1 MNGTGTRR
9 QFILKGRSAKLPS
22 GLCDASK
29 ESLTKCAGGVNSLS
43 LKRRPP
49 RGVTADQRR
58 GIYILSA
65 AMIVFLAAVVVKWL
79 A

>member
-1 MNGTGTRR
+1 MEPERAGSHP
-9 QFILKGRSAKLPS
+9 KGRSAKLPERP
-22 GLCDASK
+22 LRCLK
-29 ESLTKCAGGVNSLS
+29 RKPNQMRRWGVNS

-79 A
+79 V

>member
-1 MNGTGTRR
+1 MRR
-9 QFILKGRSAKLPS
+9 W
-22 GLCDASK
+22 GLNA
-29 ESLTKCAGGVNSLS
+29 

-65 AMIVFLAAVVVKWL
+65 AMIVFIAAVVVKWL